1 MGNNQ
6 PIFRELNMQNDQERL
21 ELLKE
26 LRNFISEQVDCIKG
40 VSVSAQLKDGREIT
54 KEMDPRAFIT
64 LIDRELGASNG
75 QK

>member
-1 MGNNQ
+1 
-6 PIFRELNMQNDQERL
+6 MQDYHTLSQAFLQQKQFLGYRYKTE
-21 ELLKE
+21 EIVLKE
-26 LRNFISEQVDCIKG
+26 IVTFLND
-40 VSVSAQLKDGREIT
+40 REIT